1 MFSLLSEAEVG
12 TQSGIPSYVWIIV
25 GIIAGIVFLI
35 FSIKNFW
42 MSKII
47 SILFGVAG
55 VVISIYILTNIEYLL
70 GGAIICGVIFAM
82 CYVFLMGNA
91 IFDSGTEGDYLI
103 LGTLVHD
110 TNHPFRAFC
119 YWVGGIIPLAAG
131 IFAASYYWTFVI
143 GLIAFIITVILNIAL
158 IVERVKSYWFK
169 GKNVYM
175 TDHRI

>member
-1 MFSLLSEAEVG
+1 MLTLFAETQES